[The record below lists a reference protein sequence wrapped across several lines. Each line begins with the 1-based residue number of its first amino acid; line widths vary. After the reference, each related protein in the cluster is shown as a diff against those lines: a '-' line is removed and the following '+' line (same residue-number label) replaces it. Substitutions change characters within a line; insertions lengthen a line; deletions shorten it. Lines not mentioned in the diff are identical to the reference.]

1 MSTLDLFGVFTPDS
15 EMKIPLIL
23 SDAHAEYLYQTSCER
38 MMEKEYE
45 RQVDEYLAKER
56 AEKEEL
62 ELKHKKYASNNYVR
76 VGGN

>member
-1 MSTLDLFGVFTPDS
+1 MATLDSFGVITPDN
-15 EMKIPLIL
+15 EMKVPLIL
-23 SDAHAEYLYQTSCER
+23 SDAHAHYLYETSCER
-38 MMEKEYE
+38 MMEKQYE
-45 RQVDEYLAKER
+45 RQIDEKLAEER